1 MCCAGFILYGVLHRT
16 GGTGKEKRLEV
27 CSAVIFD
34 RYFSRFLQ
42 YNANSLRVLEID
54 DEFSYNSDINERLMK
69 GV

>member
-1 MCCAGFILYGVLHRT
+1 MKQETKNDSRCVLP
-16 GGTGKEKRLEV
+16 
-27 CSAVIFD
+27 VIFD